1 MLNRP
6 KVTHL
11 VPTRY
16 RRLSWLA
23 AFAAI
28 ALVAT
33 FVSLFTRG
41 HAVPAP
47 GTNVIYPLYLV
58 WNAPSLIYLFLAAI
72 NMVLIAVMTLL
83 IMRRQQPAPTP
94 IAASASL
101 AILLLCLVTPV
112 MSIFGLSEAQHKATL
127 QVGMRGY
134 QAVTHVW
141 WADGG
146 DVYVVRTIAFECDA
160 SGLNCTVMHN
170 WRETW
175 PGLADDEPLTFR
187 LDEETGVVYL
197 DVGAES
203 RQVSR

>member
-6 KVTHL
+6 NVAHL
-11 VPTRY
+11 VPIRY
-16 RRLSWLA
+16 RWLSWLA
-23 AFAAI
+23 AFSAT
-28 ALVAT
+28 ALVTT

-41 HAVPAP
+41 HEGPAP
-47 GTNVIYPLYLV
+47 GTNVFYPLYLV
-58 WNAPSLIYLFLAAI
+58 WNMPILICLFLAVM
-72 NMVLIAVMTLL
+72 NMLSIAVVTVLN
-83 IMRRQQPAPTP
+83 MRHQQPVPTP

-146 DVYVVRTIAFECDA
+146 DVYVVRTIALECDA

-175 PGLADDEPLTFR
+175 PGLAVDQPVTFR
-187 LDEETGVVYL
+187 LDQGRSIVYL
-197 DVGAES
+197 DVGTES
-203 RQVSR
+203 RQVSP